1 MGFFYSGEIECMQGR
16 MRRDNL
22 DFILD
27 LLDEYIEL
35 VESVAKEADGE
46 MGLFDQYGGVKRK
59 GWMIYK
65 KNVLLIDKTVWSN
78 DLQGAVENWFTTTV
92 SDYNLAFYL
101 GDNGITATYTNSYC
115 SKEIY
120 QSKILPL
127 LKLYEKK

>member
-1 MGFFYSGEIECMQGR
+1 MGFFYGGEIVCMQGK
-16 MRRDNL
+16 MKRDSL

-27 LLDEYIEL
+27 LMDEYIEL
-35 VESVAKEADGE
+35 LECVAKEADGE

-65 KNVLLIDKTVWSN
+65 KNVLLIDKTVWGN
-78 DLQGAVENWFTTTV
+78 GLQGAIENWFTTTV